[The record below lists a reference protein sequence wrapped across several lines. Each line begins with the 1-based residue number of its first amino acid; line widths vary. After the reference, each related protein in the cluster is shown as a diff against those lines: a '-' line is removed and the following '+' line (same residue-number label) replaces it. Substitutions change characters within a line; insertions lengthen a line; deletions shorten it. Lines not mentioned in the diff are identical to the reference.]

1 MYEKIFSEIL
11 SFFPPSLNNLLNV
24 DKSIWDYAE
33 AVRIRIGQVVSVKLH
48 DREIYFNNIVK
59 ADDIMRLLENFSNN
73 SIYSVQ
79 SEINNGFI
87 TIKGGHR
94 IGIAGTCVIENG
106 SVKNIKNISSL
117 NIRIAREVK
126 GCSNFVMDHI
136 LSDNTFS
143 NTIIISPPGCGKTTM
158 LRDMIR
164 CLSDGYKSFEGNN
177 IGVVD
182 ERSEIAAMYKG
193 VPQNYVGK
201 RTDVMNNCLKHIGI
215 TMLVR
220 SMGPQVIAT
229 DEVGGKR
236 DEEAI
241 YNAVYSGVKLLFTA
255 HGEKLED
262 ISKNFINDKVFSNIV
277 ILKNSNKP
285 GCIKNIYKLREEKY
299 VACY

>member
-1 MYEKIFSEIL
+1 
-11 SFFPPSLNNLLNV
+11 
-24 DKSIWDYAE
+24 
-33 AVRIRIGQVVSVKLH
+33 
-48 DREIYFNNIVK
+48 
-59 ADDIMRLLENFSNN
+59 MRLLENFSNN

-94 IGIAGTCVIENG
+94 IGIAGTCIIENG
-106 SVKNIKNISSL
+106 IVKNIKNISSL
-117 NIRIAREVK
+117 NVRIAREVK
-126 GCSNFVMDHI
+126 GCSSFIMDYI
-136 LSDNTFS
+136 LNDNTFS

-164 CLSDGYKSFEGNN
+164 CLSDGYKNFQGKN
-177 IGVVD
+177 IGVID
-182 ERSEIAAMYKG
+182 ERSEIAEMYKG
-193 VPQNYVGK
+193 VPQNDVGK

-215 TMLVR
+215 SMLVR

-229 DEVGGKR
+229 DEIGGER

-241 YNAVYSGVKLLFTA
+241 YNAMYSGVKFLFTA
-255 HGEKLED
+255 HGEKIED
-262 ISKNFINDKVFSNIV
+262 VSKNFINDKVFSNII

-285 GCIKNIYKLREEKY
+285 GSVKNIYRLKEEKY